1 VKATVEPLEGNKVKL
16 SVEVDEQEFE
26 KAVDAAFK
34 KIAREVRVPGFRP
47 GKAPRRLLESRL
59 GSGAG
64 RAQALNDSLPDYYSD
79 AVRDAEVDV
88 IAPPEI
94 DITSGE
100 DDGPV
105 TFEAVVEVRPTVE
118 LDGYGDI
125 TVEIDPAAA
134 TDQEID
140 AQLERV
146 RAQFAEL
153 EVVERAADD
162 GDHVT
167 IDIEGS
173 QEGEVLEG
181 LVASAYLYEVGSG
194 GIVPELDEQLRG
206 ASAGDELSFDAEHPN
221 STEDEPEEPL
231 HFEVSVSEVK
241 AKVLPDLDDE
251 LAAQASEF
259 DTLVEW
265 RDDLVARL
273 TQVKRAQAQMAVR
286 EKVGEALADL
296 VAEDLPEPLVASEMQ
311 NRLQDMAMRLQAQG
325 LTLEQWLQFSG
336 TDPQAFTDELK
347 ETAERSARVDLA
359 LRAVAAAEGIEAT
372 EEDLEDEYAAV
383 AERVQ
388 QDPATVREQLTEAGH
403 LPALRADIAKRKA
416 LDWLTEQVTIT
427 DTDGNTV
434 VFAELAV
441 DDEELVDEEQTAGSS
456 APAGS
461 VDGPAASAE
470 ADTGT
475 ETETDTA
482 EADDAEA
489 ATSEEGDSK

>member
-26 KAVDAAFK
+26 QAVDAAFK
-34 KIAREVRVPGFRP
+34 KIAREVRIPGFRP

-79 AVRDAEVDV
+79 AVKTNEVDV

-94 DITSGE
+94 DVISGE

-105 TFEAVVEVRPTVE
+105 MFEAVVEVRPTIEVS
-118 LDGYGDI
+118 GYADLS
-125 TVEIDPAAA
+125 VEIPTPSA
-134 TDQEID
+134 TDAEID
-140 AQLERV
+140 EQLERV
-146 RAQFAEL
+146 RSQFAEL
-153 EVVERAADD
+153 EVVERAAED
-162 GDHVT
+162 GDFVT

-173 QEGEVLEG
+173 QDGEVLEG

-206 ASAGDELSFDAEHPN
+206 ASAGDELEFEAEHPN
-221 STEDEPEEPL
+221 STEEAPEDPL
-231 HFEVSVSEVK
+231 HFEVTVTEVK

-265 RDDLVARL
+265 RDDLVERL

-286 EKVGEALADL
+286 EKVGEALAEL
-296 VAEDLPEPLVASEMQ
+296 VEAELPEPLVAAEM
-311 NRLQDMAMRLQAQG
+311 NERLQDMAMRLQAQG
-325 LTLEQWLQFSG
+325 LSLEQWLQFSG
-336 TDPQAFTDELK
+336 TDTEQFLADLR

-359 LRAVAAAEGIEAT
+359 LRAVAVAETIEAL
-372 EEDLEDEYAAV
+372 EEDLEEEFAAV
-383 AERVQ
+383 AERVEE
-388 QDPATVREQLTEAGH
+388 DADTVREQLTEGGH

-416 LDWLTEQVTIT
+416 LEWLTETVTIVDEDGNAVVFADLALVETDEDT
-427 DTDGNTV
+427 DTDDDVEITDA
-434 VFAELAV
+434 AETNEDV
-441 DDEELVDEEQTAGSS
+441 
-456 APAGS
+456 
-461 VDGPAASAE
+461 E
-470 ADTGT
+470 A
-475 ETETDTA
+475 
-482 EADDAEA
+482 AEA
-489 ATSEEGDSK
+489 ATSSDEGEPA